1 MALTAVKCNNSCP
14 PHTCPTFS
22 TDSMSLSPL
31 LMMIVSSPLPL
42 SLSSFH
48 LLLIICLWMLSH
60 ECYLKLV
67 LSLPFHVSSLP
78 LPLPLPLPPS
88 PSPSDPPQSTTQSS
102 EHPKLKRTSTTSLL
116 KTSTSEQSSQP
127 SKDDFNVVKLISNG
141 AYGYVH
147 AIHCC

>member
-1 MALTAVKCNNSCP
+1 
-14 PHTCPTFS
+14 
-22 TDSMSLSPL
+22 
-31 LMMIVSSPLPL
+31 
-42 SLSSFH
+42 
-48 LLLIICLWMLSH
+48 MLSH